1 MIKLSEVDESN
12 WLEVARLSVSEDQ
25 QRFLATP
32 IGIIARG
39 YVYRACNARVIGIYD
54 DAEVIG
60 VALVRDFT
68 DEPLGYDLQQFMIDK
83 RFQNKGC
90 GTAALKLILAQ
101 LKAEARFNRVE
112 VCVSK
117 ADTTALHVYEKVGF
131 IDNGYVDESLPDC
144 MNLVYWLE

>member
-12 WLEVARLSVSEDQ
+12 WLEIARLSVSEDQ
-25 QRFLATP
+25 QQFLATP

-39 YVYRACNARVIGIYD
+39 YVYRSCNARVIGIYD

-101 LKAEARFNRVE
+101 LKVEARFNRVE
-112 VCVSK
+112 VCVNK
-117 ADTTALHVYEKVGF
+117 ADTAALHVYEKVGF
-131 IDNGYVDESLPDC
+131 IDSGYVDESLPDC
-144 MNLVYWLE
+144 VNLVYCLE